1 MKAGT
6 LEGQVALVTGGNSV
20 KPFKLLTP
28 LKTPELNFKID
39 SSWLPK
45 RPAIHGNA
53 DARRRLRA
61 RGSMCVKG
69 VKEH

>member
-28 LKTPELNFKID
+28 LKTPELNFKNRLFMASETTGD
-39 SSWLPK
+39 TRK
-45 RPAIHGNA
+45 RGCTETVT
-53 DARRRLRA
+53 R
-61 RGSMCVKG
+61 
-69 VKEH
+69 